1 MSASSNYAEKVKRNL
16 RLDNTIKSDVVR
28 ELSTHIE
35 DKKYELIESGLTEKQ
50 ANATV
55 TRLMGSPQ
63 LVARQIYEVYS
74 QGSWLQAIFAAL
86 PHLLVAA
93 FFALHW
99 WQNTLWL
106 LGILMAVVITVIY
119 GWFHGKPT
127 WLFPWLGYCLLPVM
141 AVGVLLI
148 YLPGGWAWLA
158 VSAYIPL
165 ALIIVF
171 SVTKKISRKD
181 WVFASLMLLPI
192 PIMLGWILAL
202 WLLALEHENGFLS
215 YEQLY
220 EFAPLIALSFGVLA
234 LTVATFIRVRQ
245 RWLKVGV
252 LLTLEIFV
260 LILMALSGKSSIN
273 PGVWL
278 GLVLLAVILLLGP
291 ALLEKKS
298 KQPNR
303 KPLNL
308 SRRSTT
314 DFRQSNNT

>member
-1 MSASSNYAEKVKRNL
+1 MPANSNYIDKIKSYL
-16 RLDNTIKSDVVR
+16 RLDTTVESDVVR
-28 ELSTHIE
+28 EIRAHLE
-35 DKKYELIESGLTEKQ
+35 DKKHELIESGLSEKE
-50 ANATV
+50 ATAAA
-55 TRLMGSPQ
+55 TRLMGSPE
-63 LVARQIYEVYS
+63 LIARQLYEVYS
-74 QGSWLQAIFAAL
+74 QGSWIQAIFAAL

-106 LGILMAVVITVIY
+106 LGLLVAVVGAVLY

-141 AVGVLLI
+141 AVGILLI

-158 VSAYIPL
+158 ASAYVPL
-165 ALIIVF
+165 ALIIIF
-171 SVTKKISRKD
+171 SVTKKITRKD

-220 EFAPLIALSFGVLA
+220 EFAPLIALSFAVLA

-260 LILMALSGKSSIN
+260 LVIVVLGGKSSIN
-273 PGVWL
+273 LGGWL
-278 GLVLLAVILLLGP
+278 GLVLLAAILLLGP
-291 ALLEKKS
+291 ALLERKI
-298 KQPNR
+298 KQANH

-308 SRRSTT
+308 SGKSAR
-314 DFRQSNNT
+314 